1 MKKHDIVRSFA
12 EFHIRR
18 DATYIAPPSMDIKD
32 IYNKFED
39 PVLLPEL
46 ELEDIILRY
55 FRACPLHQNDSK
67 VAYIV
72 LTESEYNHLY
82 DNDEI
87 KLTNVNIALQAGY
100 PNLDQHI
107 HLHQD
112 YIMCIGGRK

>member
-1 MKKHDIVRSFA
+1 
-12 EFHIRR
+12 
-18 DATYIAPPSMDIKD
+18 MDIKD
-32 IYNKFED
+32 IYNRFDE

-72 LTESEYNHLY
+72 LTENEYNHLY

-87 KLTNVNIALQAGY
+87 KLTNVDIALQAGY
-100 PNLDQHI
+100 PQLLPAYPLTSAGNRCDQ
-107 HLHQD
+107 LQD
-112 YIMCIGGRK
+112 HIMCTSWHQ